1 MSEKEEAIAI
11 GQFEFRGTKDSEKEA
26 ASLNDQTA
34 TIYDEVESKR
44 ILRKV
49 DMRLLPCLTLLY
61 LLSFLDR
68 GNSKRCYSNCHRRY
82 LN

>member
-11 GQFEFRGTKDSEKEA
+11 GQFEFGGAKDSEKET
-26 ASLNDQTA
+26 ASSNDHTT

-68 GNSKRCYSNCHRRY
+68 GNSKRCCSYRHRRY